1 MCLVPYSEAQQGTS
15 ERKHVHLC
23 LWSVSVSL
31 LLDLIA
37 VPLLQNTLQG
47 MRDEYE
53 SMTANCVA
61 MEEDIVQKKK
71 DIEQMALDREGQS
84 GAALKSL
91 EAATNEI
98 SKAIVKDTSAWQHK
112 KEGYDEDKKAIDK
125 LNKDL
130 VKMTKNI
137 QDKKAK
143 VAKAAGIIA
152 TIQEEVTA
160 SQQKIADLDR
170 QRQGLLAG
178 CDAKSQEGGKTLA
191 DQLSDARSQA
201 VSYETEMK
209 QLLRRVGHFEGE
221 LKEKRKN
228 AKTAG
233 KEVETLDAER
243 KKAQQKVNEL
253 EKELSAIQFDESSE
267 KNVRAEIVKAQA
279 VVDKLREE
287 VDSLSGQVANYDVQF
302 DQRQVDSAKVHGI
315 VASLVK
321 LKQESAALALEVACG
336 ARLYQMVVEDEATG
350 KQMLNKGGLKK
361 RVTIIPL
368 NKIDQTTVSG
378 DKIKAA
384 KADVGD
390 KASLALS
397 MVDYD
402 KDVEAAMKYVFGKTF
417 VCQDVEVAKRCA
429 LGNPN
434 IREKSV
440 TLEGDLF
447 DPAGTLTGGSRG
459 PPGSSIL
466 LKFSALAAKRTELA
480 KAEAELQALV
490 KTAQTLK
497 QAGDLKRKTVGK
509 LECAQH
515 ELSLTISRLSA
526 NPYFKAAEELREMEE
541 TVATSEAELDRM
553 KKGKAASEAE
563 VKRIESDM
571 KKLETS
577 RDSVVADKE
586 KEIAS
591 LKKKLADLQ
600 G

>member
-1 MCLVPYSEAQQGTS
+1 MLL
-15 ERKHVHLC
+15 HLIT
-23 LWSVSVSL
+23 L
-31 LLDLIA
+31 
-37 VPLLQNTLQG
+37 PLLQNTLQG
-47 MRDEYE
+47 MRDEFE
-53 SMTANCVA
+53 SMTANVVA

-71 DIEQMALDREGQS
+71 DIEQMASDREGQS

-130 VKMTKNI
+130 AKMTKNI

-143 VAKAAGIIA
+143 VAKAAGIIS

-160 SQQKIADLDR
+160 TQQKIADLDR

-178 CDAKSQEGGKTLA
+178 CDAKSEEGGKTLA

-201 VSYETEMK
+201 VTYETEMK
-209 QLLRRVGHFEGE
+209 QLLRRVKHFEGE

-228 AKTAG
+228 AQSAG
-233 KEVETLDAER
+233 KEVETLDVER
-243 KKAQQKVNEL
+243 KKAQQKVDEL
-253 EKELSAIQFDESSE
+253 EKELSGIQFDESSD

-321 LKQESAALALEVACG
+321 LKHESAALALEVACG

-466 LKFSALAAKRTELA
+466 LKFSALAAKRNELA
-480 KAEAELQALV
+480 KAEAELQVLV
-490 KTAQTLK
+490 KQAQTLK

-515 ELSLTISRLSA
+515 ELSLTVSRLSA

-553 KKGKAASEAE
+553 KKGKAESEAA

-577 RDSVVADKE
+577 RDSVIAEKE

-600 G
+600 GQSNASSYSLQTAFRLD